1 MASAAATV
9 RPDML
14 LLELSR
20 VPTSRDSRVA
30 FARSDAAM
38 VGVEMTAAH
47 VSFRFALVFNH
58 QLRAWA
64 AVEAEFVQ
72 AATTARAMQDGEVL
86 GVTTVG

>member
-1 MASAAATV
+1 
-9 RPDML
+9 

-47 VSFRFALVFNH
+47 VSFRFKVLPDW
-58 QLRAWA
+58 QLLAWA
-64 AVEAEFVQ
+64 AVETEFVQ
-72 AATTARAMQDGEVL
+72 AATTARAMLDGEER
-86 GVTTVG
+86 GVTSVR